1 MCYVFLWCKKVNFIF
16 LSLLL
21 SALTPGSWANDSAV
35 SFLNSGVQ
43 YVHNPDIE
51 MQQEDLTITQDQ
63 ITVKYSFFNTNSK
76 DITLNMGFPLP
87 ASPNFENNQQR
98 SWNDAPFW
106 DPIFQTYDYA
116 DIFEGYK
123 SDDSDIQIFGKRTSL
138 PFFDFHCEEDGE
150 GKYVKWKIVTLDR
163 QGKDLTSLL
172 QRNKIPPSAN
182 YLNGVMNRGGMDCRP
197 ALKEKLSAL
206 GLIKKGR
213 VDFQTQL
220 VFYWTTV
227 FSTKKNKKI
236 LHHYKPQEGSFIFG
250 IAKGGTKISPVTS
263 FQQNDKYEK
272 LFIDLFEKEKIQR
285 PLLKQWIEEGCRASS
300 KSSEHWSHLDIRQI
314 RYILTT
320 GKNWKGPIGRFNLKI
335 PIPSQTE
342 VFVHGIKGLEK
353 KDGAWQVTIDQFT
366 PTQELTIFYVTPL
379 K

>member
-1 MCYVFLWCKKVNFIF
+1 MIFRF
-16 LSLLL
+16 LSFLL
-21 SALTPGSWANDSAV
+21 SSLIPGSWANDSAV

-63 ITVKYSFFNTNSK
+63 ITVEYSFFNTNSK
-76 DITLNMGFPLP
+76 DITLSMGFPLP

-98 SWNDAPFW
+98 SGNDAPFW
-106 DPIFQTYDYA
+106 DPAFQTYDYA

-123 SDDSDIQIFGKRTSL
+123 SDDSDIQIFGKRASL

-163 QGKDLTSLL
+163 QGNDLTSLL

-197 ALKEKLSAL
+197 ALKEKLAAL
-206 GLIKKGR
+206 GLVKKGK

-227 FSTKKNKKI
+227 FSAKKIKQI
-236 LHHYKPQEGSFIFG
+236 LHHYNPQHGFFMIG
-250 IAKGGTKISPVTS
+250 IAKGGKKISPVTG
-263 FQQNDKYEK
+263 FQQNDEYEK
-272 LFIDLFEKEKIQR
+272 LFIALFEKEKLQR

-300 KSSEHWSHLDIRQI
+300 KSSEHWSHLGIRQI

-353 KDGAWQVTIDQFT
+353 KDDAWQVTVDQFT
-366 PTQELTIFYVTPL
+366 PTQELTIFYLTLL

>member
-1 MCYVFLWCKKVNFIF
+1 LLWYKKINFRF
-16 LSLLL
+16 LSFLL
-21 SALTPGSWANDSAV
+21 SALIPGSWANDSAV

-63 ITVKYSFFNTNSK
+63 ITVEYAFFNTNSK

-87 ASPNFENNQQR
+87 ASPNFEKTQPR
-98 SWNDAPFW
+98 SWPDAPFW
-106 DPIFQTYDYA
+106 DPVFQTYDYA

-123 SDDSDIQIFGKRTSL
+123 GDASDIQIFGKRTSR
-138 PFFDFHCEEDGE
+138 PFFDFHREEDGE
-150 GKYVKWKIVTLDR
+150 GKYVEWKILALDR
-163 QGKDLTSLL
+163 QGNDLTSLL

-197 ALKEKLSAL
+197 ALKEKLAAL
-206 GLIKKGR
+206 GLVKKGK

-220 VFYWTTV
+220 VFHWTTV
-227 FSTKKNKKI
+227 FSAKKI
-236 LHHYKPQEGSFIFG
+236 KKIVHYYKPQEGSFLFG
-250 IAKGGTKISPVTS
+250 IAKGGKKISPVTG
-263 FQQNDKYEK
+263 FEQNDEYEK
-272 LFIDLFEKEKIQR
+272 LFIDLFEKEKLQR
-285 PLLKQWIEEGCRASS
+285 PLLKQWIEEGCRSSS
-300 KSSEHWSHLDIRQI
+300 KSAEHWSHLGIRQI

-335 PIPSQTE
+335 PIPAQTE
-342 VFVHGIKGLEK
+342 VFVHGVKGLEK

>member
-1 MCYVFLWCKKVNFIF
+1 MNFRF
-16 LSLLL
+16 LSFLL
-21 SALTPGSWANDSAV
+21 SALIPGSWANDSSV

-63 ITVKYSFFNTNSK
+63 ITVEYSFFNTHSK
-76 DITLNMGFPLP
+76 DIILNMGFPLP
-87 ASPNFENNQQR
+87 ASPNFEQTQQR
-98 SWNDAPFW
+98 SWKDAPYW
-106 DPIFQTYDYA
+106 DPVFQTYDYA

-123 SDDSDIQIFGKRTSL
+123 GDDSDIQIFGNRTSR

-150 GKYVKWKIVTLDR
+150 GKYVEWKIVALDR
-163 QGKDLTSLL
+163 QGNDLTSLL

-197 ALKEKLSAL
+197 ALKEKLAAL
-206 GLIKKGR
+206 GLVKKGK

-220 VFYWTTV
+220 VFHWTTT
-227 FSTKKNKKI
+227 FPAKKIKKI
-236 LHHYKPQEGSFIFG
+236 LHHYNPQAGSFIFA
-250 IAKGGTKISPVTS
+250 IAKGGSQISPGEGGELERH
-263 FQQNDKYEK
+263 FDEYEK
-272 LFIDLFEKEKIQR
+272 LFIDLFAKEKNQR
-285 PLLKQWIEEGCRASS
+285 PLLKQWIEEGYRSSAKAS
-300 KSSEHWSHLDIRQI
+300 EPWAHLSVHQI

-353 KDGAWQVTIDQFT
+353 KDGAWQVTIDQFA